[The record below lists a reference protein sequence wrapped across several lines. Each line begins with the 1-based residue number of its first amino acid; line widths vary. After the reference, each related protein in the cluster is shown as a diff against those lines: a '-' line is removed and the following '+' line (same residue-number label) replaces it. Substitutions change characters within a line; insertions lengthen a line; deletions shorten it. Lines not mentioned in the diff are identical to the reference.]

1 MIKTPIV
8 SSRFSTQKQRLKIIH
23 CLIKFVQTINIKM
36 DAINIIV
43 AINLALS
50 FISNFGLTKEALT
63 TKLSPVKEKPV
74 SYLQSLPLWISSIII
89 LLIILAIFQ
98 IGTLEYEKKFLS
110 VRLAGLSFYILF
122 TWLQIS
128 SFKALGKNHSPDV
141 LIKKDHQLI
150 TNSFYKWIRHP
161 QYLFQ
166 ILLDLGAALA
176 TLSYLIFPLAILQI
190 FLLVKRAK
198 LEEQLLQKHFNLAFI
213 DYKSKTGFFIPFIR

>member
-1 MIKTPIV
+1 
-8 SSRFSTQKQRLKIIH
+8 
-23 CLIKFVQTINIKM
+23 M
-36 DAINIIV
+36 DAINILV

-50 FISNFGLTKEALT
+50 FVSNLGLTKEAFT
-63 TKLSPVKEKPV
+63 GKLSPVKEKPS
-74 SYLQSLPLWISSIII
+74 SYLQSFPLWISSLII

-98 IGTLEYEKKFLS
+98 IGTISYDKKYLS
-110 VRLAGLSFYILF
+110 VRLAGLIIYILF

-141 LIKKDHQLI
+141 LIKKEHQLV

-166 ILLDLGAALA
+166 ILIDFGSAFA
-176 TLSYLIFPLAILQI
+176 TLSYLILPFAILQA

-198 LEEQLLQKHFNLAFI
+198 LEEQLLEKHFSNSFL
-213 DYKSKTGFFIPFIR
+213 DYKSKTGFFIPFIK